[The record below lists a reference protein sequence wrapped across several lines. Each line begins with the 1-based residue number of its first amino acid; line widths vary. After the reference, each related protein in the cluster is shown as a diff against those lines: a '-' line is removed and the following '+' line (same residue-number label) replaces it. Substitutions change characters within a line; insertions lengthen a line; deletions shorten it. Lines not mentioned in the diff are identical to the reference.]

1 MRSQKSEQAE
11 QAMALKKQRQEAAL
25 EAKNA

>member
-1 MRSQKSEQAE
+1 MRNQRREEAE